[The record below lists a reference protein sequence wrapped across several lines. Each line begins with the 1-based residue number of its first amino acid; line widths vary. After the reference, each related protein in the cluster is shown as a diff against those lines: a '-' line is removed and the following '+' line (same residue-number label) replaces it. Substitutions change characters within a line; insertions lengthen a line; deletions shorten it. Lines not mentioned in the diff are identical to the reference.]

1 MEIDYDRLRED
12 LINYVGTAT
21 TIFPVATMDLIEI
34 ERASNER
41 LIQIAIRY
49 GFNIQDYKIKGLHR

>member
-12 LINYVGTAT
+12 LINYVGPAT

-34 ERASNER
+34 ESASNEN

-49 GFNIQDYKIKGLHR
+49 GFDIEDYKIKGLHM